1 MQGDRAM
8 TSVTVPPPPAPYLPQ
23 RGERYRLV
31 APNAPTAPRIVRDFV
46 ATVLRV
52 AGHPGL
58 VDDARLCVS
67 EVVSNAY
74 RHTESPQVRV
84 EVTVNR
90 RQVTVYVTDDDPGRL
105 PARTPG
111 AETDADVGADTG
123 AAEGGRGLLLVEG
136 LAARWGTTA
145 YGARSPLS
153 KTVWFT
159 LSASGG

>member
-1 MQGDRAM
+1 M
-8 TSVTVPPPPAPYLPQ
+8 TSVTVPPPPAPYLPR

-52 AGHPGL
+52 AGHPRL

-67 EVVSNAY
+67 EVVSNVY
-74 RHTESPQVRV
+74 RHTDSAQVRV

-90 RQVTVYVTDDDPGRL
+90 RQVTVYVTDDDPVRL
-105 PARTPG
+105 PARTRG
-111 AETDADVGADTG
+111 AETGADTG
-123 AAEGGRGLLLVEG
+123 ATEGGRGLLLVEG

-145 YGARSPLS
+145 YGVRSPLS

>member
-1 MQGDRAM
+1 M

-52 AGHPGL
+52 AGHPRL

-74 RHTESPQVRV
+74 RHTDSPQVRV

-90 RQVTVYVTDDDPGRL
+90 RQVTVYVTDDDPVRL

-111 AETDADVGADTG
+111 TEAGAG
-123 AAEGGRGLLLVEG
+123 AGVTEGGRGLLLVEG